1 MVKIRY
7 EAVGIPTLSEALA
20 RIGRDGV
27 VAVVAMDAGG
37 EVNTFDDSDRY
48 EFRDRIEII
57 EADNTVLGYII
68 SEE

>member
-27 VAVVAMDAGG
+27 VAVVAFGLP
-37 EVNTFDDSDRY
+37 VS
-48 EFRDRIEII
+48 
-57 EADNTVLGYII
+57 V
-68 SEE
+68 